1 VRTVRGYIGALLVQY
16 ERRAVQ
22 LIALTLLCVPLALVA
37 VPPFGRAPKDSA
49 EPRLQAQRPAIS
61 TKKLVLPKP
70 HAGDAQA
77 RAVDALA
84 RRGVAIRSGGGKRRW
99 VALTFDDGPGP
110 YTSQLLAELDRLQVP
125 ATFFQ
130 VGKMLQQFPGPGLLT
145 ANTPRLT
152 IGDHTYSHG
161 SLLPMT
167 RRRQA
172 VEILQAAAVMEQL
185 GELPP
190 RLFRPPYG
198 AWDADTRTL
207 TAKRGMAIILW
218 NVDSED
224 YTRPG
229 AEQIADNV
237 VRDVRPGSIVLMH
250 DGGGD
255 RTQTIEAL
263 PKIVRRLRRR
273 GYGLVTVDRLIAEDP
288 PFRKDDFGRIGH
300 APSGESGAP

>member
-1 VRTVRGYIGALLVQY
+1 MRTIRGYIGALLVQW
-16 ERRAVQ
+16 ERRPVQ
-22 LIALTLLCVPLALVA
+22 LLALVALCMPLALVA
-37 VPPFGRAPKDSA
+37 VPPFGRAPKRSA
-49 EPRLQAQRPAIS
+49 TPVLH
-61 TKKLVLPKP
+61 TKPPPTAGKTLVLPKP
-70 HAGDAQA
+70 HPGDAQA
-77 RAVDALA
+77 RAVDRLA
-84 RRGVAIRSGGGKRRW
+84 RRGDAIRSGGGKHRW

-110 YTSQLLAELDRLQVP
+110 YTSQLLAELDRLQAP

-152 IGDHTYSHG
+152 IGDHTFSHT
-161 SLLPMT
+161 SLLRLS
-167 RRRQA
+167 RRRQQQ
-172 VEILQAAAVMEQL
+172 EILQAAAAMEHL
-185 GELPP
+185 GEPAP

-198 AWDADTRTL
+198 AWDSDTRTL
-207 TAKRGMAIILW
+207 TSRRGMAIILW

-229 AEQIADNV
+229 AEKIADNV
-237 VRDVRPGSIVLMH
+237 VSAVRPGSIVLMH

-273 GYGLVTVDRLIAEDP
+273 GYGLVTVDKLIAEDP
-288 PFRKDDFGRIGH
+288 PFRKDDFGRIGQPL
-300 APSGESGAP
+300 AGESGAP